1 MRTILLLS
9 ALVLTAGSA
18 QASIPSQ
25 AATPQRAPVAAS
37 LRLCGSVWLQ
47 DRPLPGAVLHY
58 PGILSPLRGPHGG
71 LLAQQQRGGRRQG

>member
-1 MRTILLLS
+1 MRTILLFS
-9 ALVLTAGSA
+9 ALVLTACSA
-18 QASIPSQ
+18 QAAVPNQ
-25 AATPQRAPVAAS
+25 AATPQRAPAAS

-71 LLAQQQRGGRRQG
+71 LLARQQRGGWRQG